1 MNRQDRMEIFRAI
14 NNVSKRQNEMEQK
27 LDAVMQILNAQ
38 TNERITVGNEG
49 IDDIVDM
56 VVAHNEAIDGLA
68 EMITESEVQYYG
80 RVLCLQCRAWLQKMD

>member
-1 MNRQDRMEIFRAI
+1 MNRQDRMEIFKAI

-38 TNERITVGNEG
+38 TNERITVGNKG

-68 EMITESEVQYYG
+68 EMIAESEVQ
-80 RVLCLQCRAWLQKMD
+80 

>member
-27 LDAVMQILNAQ
+27 LDAVMQMLNAQ
-38 TNERITVGNEG
+38 TNERIAVGNKG

-68 EMITESEVQYYG
+68 EMITESEVQ
-80 RVLCLQCRAWLQKMD
+80 

>member
-14 NNVSKRQNEMEQK
+14 NNVSKRQNEMSRK
-27 LDAVMQILNAQ
+27 LDEVMQMLNAQ
-38 TNERITVGNEG
+38 ANDRINADDTA

-68 EMITESEVQYYG
+68 EMITESEVQ
-80 RVLCLQCRAWLQKMD
+80 

>member
-27 LDAVMQILNAQ
+27 LDEVMQMLNAQ
-38 TNERITVGNEG
+38 TNERITVGNKG

-68 EMITESEVQYYG
+68 EIITESEVQ
-80 RVLCLQCRAWLQKMD
+80 